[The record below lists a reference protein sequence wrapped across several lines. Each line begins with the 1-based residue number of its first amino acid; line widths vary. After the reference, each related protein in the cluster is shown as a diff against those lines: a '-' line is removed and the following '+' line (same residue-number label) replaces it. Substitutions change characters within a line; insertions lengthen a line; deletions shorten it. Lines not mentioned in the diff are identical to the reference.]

1 MHTTAYKGEAGER
14 GIQGCVRTQKKFFGP
29 QNLKT
34 FLFCTKAA
42 ITLSLIIAYRKL

>member
-1 MHTTAYKGEAGER
+1 MHTTAYEGEAGGR
-14 GIQGCVRTQKKFFGP
+14 GIQGCVRTQKNFFGL

-42 ITLSLIIAYRKL
+42 ITLSLIIVYRKL